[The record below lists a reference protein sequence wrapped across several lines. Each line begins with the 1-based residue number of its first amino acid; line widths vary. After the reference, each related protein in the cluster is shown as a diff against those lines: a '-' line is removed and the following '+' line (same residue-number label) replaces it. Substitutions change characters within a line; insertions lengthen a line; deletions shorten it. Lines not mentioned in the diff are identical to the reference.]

1 MGKISDMVM
10 CDLRYITTAEQAQGI
25 EEISDIVML
34 ILPKDAPD
42 EVMSAISAIPK
53 HDIVTEMQI
62 SRDAMISTING
73 TTEINDGFFGKA
85 SESVL
90 IINGIGIISCLKKQ
104 CSGTIILNGML
115 IISENSKD
123 RIDFNYASLNGRIIY
138 ADFDAYNF
146 HANKFVIDADYLKYA
161 KNKTA
166 LIAGN
171 KIIIADDVSVDMLQN
186 KELQLIAGNKVV
198 CRREIAGY
206 VKTIATAGNKIALSE
221 EEDDERD

>member
-10 CDLRYITTAEQAQGI
+10 CDLRYVTTIEQAKAI

-62 SRDAMISTING
+62 SKDAMISTING

-90 IINGIGIISCLKKQ
+90 IINGIGIVCRLKKQ
-104 CSGTIILNGML
+104 CSGTVVLNGML

-123 RIDFNYASLNGRIIY
+123 MADFNYASLNGRVIY
-138 ADFDAYNF
+138 ADFDVYNF
-146 HANKFVIDADYLKYA
+146 QANNSIIDADYLKYA

-166 LIAGN
+166 MIAGN
-171 KIIIADDVSVDMLQN
+171 NIIIAGDVSVEMLQD
-186 KELQLIAGNKVV
+186 KDLQLIAGNNVV

-206 VKTIATAGNKIALSE
+206 VKTIATVGNKIVLSE
-221 EEDDERD
+221 EGHENN